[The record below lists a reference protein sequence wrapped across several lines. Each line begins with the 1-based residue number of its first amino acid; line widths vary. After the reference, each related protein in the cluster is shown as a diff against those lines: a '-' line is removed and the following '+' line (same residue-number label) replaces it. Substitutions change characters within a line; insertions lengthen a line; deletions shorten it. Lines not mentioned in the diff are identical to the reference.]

1 MDRGAWR
8 AAALGIIKSRAELS
22 MHIGNNHTLY
32 WDPSVCQII
41 CQLWIIRLTMLK
53 QTAKSAEASHHG
65 FFSFLQNWSW
75 LIPICLFYPPAICT
89 YLCSSDSHLA
99 LDLGFSWLAQD
110 LFLLLD
116 KFLAQNLLV
125 ISSQRWFWHLFL
137 WPKYCKPRI
146 KDTIDICCCARKQR
160 TLEKAL
166 QKELDSRHI
175 WITFLY
181 KVGPCYLPT
190 DILLLNAACS
200 AMKHRLLSSSS
211 RIYYYTS
218 ESLCIKMFSILSS
231 QSRGLYMSFKVSSS
245 VVSSWQHSDFATPRV
260 RWSSVTPHQL
270 SPCSVTDFP
279 VCFPNMLR
287 VLSPYATSRSPLHP
301 RCPGQGL
308 ERNAC
313 FIKCGLRVACM
324 NAFLTMAP
332 WLLKVTFLG

>member
-41 CQLWIIRLTMLK
+41 CQLWIIRLTVLK

-137 WPKYCKPRI
+137 WPKY
-146 KDTIDICCCARKQR
+146 
-160 TLEKAL
+160 L
-166 QKELDSRHI
+166 QATDKRHY
-175 WITFLY
+175 WH
-181 KVGPCYLPT
+181 
-190 DILLLNAACS
+190 LLLCQETENPGESPPEGARLQTYLNHFFIQS
-200 AMKHRLLSSSS
+200 GSLLSSYRHSPTQRS
-211 RIYYYTS
+211 MFCNETQIVILLTS
-218 ESLCIKMFSILSS
+218 YLL
-231 QSRGLYMSFKVSSS
+231 LYF
-245 VVSSWQHSDFATPRV
+245 RV
-260 RWSSVTPHQL
+260 FV
-270 SPCSVTDFP
+270 
-279 VCFPNMLR
+279 
-287 VLSPYATSRSPLHP
+287 Y
-301 RCPGQGL
+301 
-308 ERNAC
+308 
-313 FIKCGLRVACM
+313 
-324 NAFLTMAP
+324 
-332 WLLKVTFLG
+332 